1 MVASIRPSSRRY
13 LSHRAASFAIVVAA
27 VIACCV
33 GVARSTSFSR
43 SARSAAAVVVPV
55 AVTSRVTPSLSRIR
69 VCARYAP
76 SRTCVVRIVP
86 HVVDLRRV
94 TFVLQTLR
102 GRVDGFDDWN
112 REVQEALRSDPLMR
126 YFVEL
131 RNEIEKRGLP
141 GVVAEL
147 YSLETGEPV
156 ADVACYEDEHGLAV
170 SGAAR
175 PGLDLPAG
183 ELSGPHGLRHF
194 RLPDPPITHEGEPL
208 TDYRFAELARQAL
221 DFLESHVVGPARE
234 RFGSGEGV

>member
-1 MVASIRPSSRRY
+1 MDSPSEGVFPDMPQVPALPNLRPQN
-13 LSHRAASFAIVVAA
+13 
-27 VIACCV
+27 
-33 GVARSTSFSR
+33 STPAQIISQMEPVLR
-43 SARSAAAVVVPV
+43 SARDAVHPVECCAKPGQQLAQIRAA
-55 AVTSRVTPSLSRIR
+55 
-69 VCARYAP
+69 
-76 SRTCVVRIVP
+76 
-86 HVVDLRRV
+86 VVDLRRV

-102 GRVDGFDDWN
+102 GRVDGFDDWYG
-112 REVQEALRSDPLMR
+112 EVQEALRSDPLMR

-141 GVVAEL
+141 GMVAEL
-147 YSLETGEPV
+147 YSLENGEPV

-194 RLPDPPITHEGEPL
+194 RLPDPPITHKGEPL

>member
-1 MVASIRPSSRRY
+1 MDSPSEGVFPDLPQVPALPNLRPQN
-13 LSHRAASFAIVVAA
+13 
-27 VIACCV
+27 
-33 GVARSTSFSR
+33 STPAQIISQMESVLR
-43 SARSAAAVVVPV
+43 SARDAVHQVECCAKPGQQPAQIRAA
-55 AVTSRVTPSLSRIR
+55 
-69 VCARYAP
+69 
-76 SRTCVVRIVP
+76 
-86 HVVDLRRV
+86 VVDLRRV

-102 GRVDGFDDWN
+102 GRVDGFDDWYG
-112 REVQEALRSDPLMR
+112 EVQESLRSDPLMR

-156 ADVACYEDEHGLAV
+156 ADVACYEDEHWLAV